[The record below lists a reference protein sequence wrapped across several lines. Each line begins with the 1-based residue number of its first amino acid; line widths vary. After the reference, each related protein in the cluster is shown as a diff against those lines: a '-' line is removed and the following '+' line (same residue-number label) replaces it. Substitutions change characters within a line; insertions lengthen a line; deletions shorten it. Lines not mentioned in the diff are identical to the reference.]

1 MKKSKIASAKRN
13 KFCPCHSKKKYK
25 DCCEP
30 YHKGG
35 NAPTAEELMRS
46 RYAAFA
52 LGLVD
57 YVIDTT
63 DPKGNK
69 YKPVRAIWTQELET
83 FCQTTQ
89 FLGLEIMSAAEN
101 MVVFRVNLVQSG
113 KPSPYI
119 ERSIFT
125 CPNGRWLY
133 YDGMMV

>member
-1 MKKSKIASAKRN
+1 
-13 KFCPCHSKKKYK
+13 
-25 DCCEP
+25 
-30 YHKGG
+30 
-35 NAPTAEELMRS
+35 MRS